1 MGCWRP
7 AVAATIVV
15 GLAVSCGGSPSAPG
29 APAGESPTEKL
40 ATAHFRILADRAD
53 AATLRA
59 IADSLEATY
68 PRMTAALGSGE
79 VTGVSAWVWTDSAAF
94 YEAQRRN
101 IGQSYPGTTGYVF
114 PTRNI
119 ALLVVP
125 AVASN
130 ATHEFAH
137 LVSLAVNPRISNNPR
152 WLWETV
158 ALYENG
164 EFVAPMTLDYI
175 RAGRYPTLAQLN
187 AEITS
192 NHQVYEVGYVLG
204 EFIVETWGPD
214 GLIRL
219 VQLSGDVAVAF
230 GVSVAEFE
238 SRWYGFL
245 RAKYG
250 TP

>member
-1 MGCWRP
+1 ML
-7 AVAATIVV
+7 

-29 APAGESPTEKL
+29 VAAGESLAEKL
-40 ATAHFRILADRAD
+40 VTAHFRILADRAD
-53 AATLRA
+53 ASTVRA
-59 IADSLEATY
+59 IADSLEAAY
-68 PRMTAALGSGE
+68 PRMTASLKSGD
-79 VTGVSAWVWTDSAAF
+79 VSGVSAWVWTDSTAF
-94 YEAQRRN
+94 YDAQRRN
-101 IGQSYPGTTGYVF
+101 IGQSYAGTTGYVF

-125 AVASN
+125 QVASN

-137 LVSLAVNPRISNNPR
+137 LVSIAVNPRISNNPR

-164 EFVAPMTLDYI
+164 EFIAPMTLDYM

-187 AEITS
+187 AEVTA

-204 EFIVETWGPD
+204 EFIVDSWGLD

-219 VQLSGDVAVAF
+219 MQLNGDVATAY
-230 GVSVAEFE
+230 GVTVAEFE
-238 SRWYGFL
+238 TRWYGFL

>member
-1 MGCWRP
+1 
-7 AVAATIVV
+7 
-15 GLAVSCGGSPSAPG
+15 
-29 APAGESPTEKL
+29 
-40 ATAHFRILADRAD
+40 
-53 AATLRA
+53 
-59 IADSLEATY
+59 
-68 PRMTAALGSGE
+68 
-79 VTGVSAWVWTDSAAF
+79 VWTDSAAF
-94 YEAQRRN
+94 YQAQGRN
-101 IGQSYPGTTGYVF
+101 IGRSYPGTTGYVF
-114 PTRNI
+114 PTRSI
-119 ALLVVP
+119 ALLVVA

-187 AEITS
+187 EEVTS

-204 EFIVETWGPD
+204 EFIVATWGRE
-214 GLIRL
+214 GWLRL
-219 VQLSGDVAVAF
+219 VQLNGDVAAVC
-230 GVSVAEFE
+230 GLSVAEFE
-238 SRWYGFL
+238 ARWYGFL

>member
-1 MGCWRP
+1 M
-7 AVAATIVV
+7 
-15 GLAVSCGGSPSAPG
+15 SCGGSPPAPSAT
-29 APAGESPTEKL
+29 AGESPAEKL
-40 ATAHFRILADRAD
+40 ATTHFRILADRAD
-53 AATLRA
+53 GATIRA
-59 IADSLEATY
+59 IADSLEAAY
-68 PRMTAALGSGE
+68 PRMTAALKSGE
-79 VTGVSAWVWTDSAAF
+79 VTGVSAWVWTDTAAF

-101 IGQSYPGTTGYVF
+101 IGQSYPGTSGYVF

-137 LVSLAVNPRISNNPR
+137 LVAIAVNPRISNNPR

-187 AEITS
+187 AEVTS
-192 NHQVYEVGYVLG
+192 SRQIYEVGFVLG

-219 VQLSGDVAVAF
+219 LQLSGDVAAAF
-230 GVSVAEFE
+230 GVSVSEFE
-238 SRWYGFL
+238 ARWCEFL

-250 TP
+250 TPERARDPAAGGRP